1 MSLTTTGLR
10 VGYGTRDVLRG
21 VDLEIL
27 QGELT
32 VIVGPNGCGKSTLLL
47 SLARILRPTA
57 GTVELDGQGITTLAP
72 RDVAR
77 RLAFLPQAPLGP
89 DGIRVRDLVAR
100 GRHPHQGF
108 LRALSAQDHQV
119 IDEVLLATDTLDL
132 STRRVSELSGGQ
144 RQRVWIA
151 MALAQETSLLLLDE
165 PTTFL
170 DIAHQLDVL
179 DTCARLHD
187 QGRTVVA
194 VLHDLNLA
202 IRYAT
207 RLILMKDGAVVA
219 QGRPDEVLDADLIH
233 HVFGIRA
240 HVMTDPEGWPH
251 VVPVRSDVLA
261 KRAPARTRGEAA
273 GADPLGATTPRPAAT
288 APRTG
293 GTP

>member
-1 MSLTTTGLR
+1 MSLTTTDLR
-10 VGYGTRDVLRG
+10 VGYGKRDVLQG

-47 SLARILRPTA
+47 SLARILRPTS
-57 GTVELDGQGITTLAP
+57 GTVELDGQVVTSMPP
-72 RDVAR
+72 REVAK
-77 RLAFLPQAPLGP
+77 RLAFLPQAPVGP

-108 LRALSAQDHQV
+108 LRALSAEDHRV

-170 DIAHQLDVL
+170 DIAHQIDVL

-187 QGRTVVA
+187 EGRTVVA

-202 IRYAT
+202 VRYAT
-207 RLILMKDGAVVA
+207 QLVLMKDGAVVA
-219 QGRPDEVLDADLIH
+219 QGRPAEVLDADVVR

-240 HVMTDPEGWPH
+240 HVMTDPEGWPL

-261 KRAPARTRGEAA
+261 RRSPARTSA
-273 GADPLGATTPRPAAT
+273 PRPA
-288 APRTG
+288 G
-293 GTP
+293 GPA

>member
-10 VGYGTRDVLRG
+10 VGYGRRDVLQG

-27 QGELT
+27 EGELT

-47 SLARILRPTA
+47 ALSRILRPSA
-57 GTVELDGQGITTLAP
+57 GTVELDGRAVTTMAP
-72 RDVAR
+72 REVAK

-108 LRALSAQDHQV
+108 LRALSAEDHRV

-170 DIAHQLDVL
+170 DVAHQIDVL
-179 DTCARLHD
+179 DTCARLHHE
-187 QGRTVVA
+187 GRTVVA

-202 IRYAT
+202 VRYAT
-207 RLILMKDGAVVA
+207 HLVLMKDGAVVA
-219 QGRPDEVLDADLIH
+219 QGRPEEVLDAELVQ

-240 HVMTDPEGWPH
+240 HLVTDPEGWPL

-261 KRAPARTRGEAA
+261 RRARASTRPVPPA
-273 GADPLGATTPRPAAT
+273 PPVLPAPT
-288 APRTG
+288 APTEGPAHPTG

>member
-1 MSLTTTGLR
+1 MSLTTTDLR
-10 VGYGTRDVLRG
+10 VGYGRRDVLQG

-47 SLARILRPTA
+47 SLARVLRPTT
-57 GTVELDGQGITTLAP
+57 GTVELDGQVVTSMPP
-72 RDVAR
+72 REVAKQ
-77 RLAFLPQAPLGP
+77 LAFLPQAPVGP

-108 LRALSAQDHQV
+108 LRALSSEDHRV
-119 IDEVLLATDTLDL
+119 IDEALLATDTLDL
-132 STRRVSELSGGQ
+132 STRRVNELSGGQ

-170 DIAHQLDVL
+170 DVAHQLDVL

-187 QGRTVVA
+187 EGRTVVA

-202 IRYAT
+202 VRYAT
-207 RLILMKDGAVVA
+207 RLVLMKDGAVVA
-219 QGRPDEVLDADLIH
+219 HGRPEEVLDADVVR

-240 HVMTDPEGWPH
+240 HVVTDPEGWPL

-261 KRAPARTRGEAA
+261 RRSPARTRAPHPA
-273 GADPLGATTPRPAAT
+273 GGPA
-288 APRTG
+288 
-293 GTP
+293 

>member
-1 MSLTTTGLR
+1 
-10 VGYGTRDVLRG
+10 
-21 VDLEIL
+21 
-27 QGELT
+27 
-32 VIVGPNGCGKSTLLL
+32 PNGCGKSTLLL
-47 SLARILRPTA
+47 SLARILRPTS
-57 GTVELDGQGITTLAP
+57 GTVELDGQVVTSMPP
-72 RDVAR
+72 REVAK
-77 RLAFLPQAPLGP
+77 RLAFLPQAPVGP

-108 LRALSAQDHQV
+108 LRALSAEDHRV
-119 IDEVLLATDTLDL
+119 VDEVLLATDTLDL

-170 DIAHQLDVL
+170 DIAHQIDVL

-187 QGRTVVA
+187 EGRTVVA

-202 IRYAT
+202 VRYAT
-207 RLILMKDGAVVA
+207 RLVLMKDGAVVA
-219 QGRPDEVLDADLIH
+219 QGRPEEVLDADVVR

-240 HVMTDPEGWPH
+240 HVVTDPEGWPL

-261 KRAPARTRGEAA
+261 RRSPARTSAPHPA
-273 GADPLGATTPRPAAT
+273 GGPA
-288 APRTG
+288 
-293 GTP
+293 

>member
-1 MSLTTTGLR
+1 MSLTATGLR
-10 VGYGTRDVLRG
+10 VGYGRRDVLQG

-32 VIVGPNGCGKSTLLL
+32 VVVGPNGCGKSTLLL
-47 SLARILRPTA
+47 ALARVLRPSA
-57 GTVELDGQGITTLAP
+57 GTVALDGQPVTSMPP

-77 RLAFLPQAPLGP
+77 RLAFLPQAPVGP

-108 LRALSAQDHQV
+108 LRALSADDHRV
-119 IDEVLLATDTLDL
+119 VDEVLLATDTFDL
-132 STRRVSELSGGQ
+132 SDRRVSELSGGQ

-170 DIAHQLDVL
+170 DVAHQLDVL

-202 IRYAT
+202 VRYAT
-207 RLILMKDGAVVA
+207 QLVLMKDGAVVA
-219 QGRPDEVLDADLIH
+219 QGRPEEVLDADLIAR
-233 HVFGIRA
+233 VFGIRA
-240 HVMTDPEGWPH
+240 HVVTDPEGWPL
-251 VVPVRSDVLA
+251 VVPVRSAALA
-261 KRAPARTRGEAA
+261 GRPPARTS
-273 GADPLGATTPRPAAT
+273 TTRP
-288 APRTG
+288 PG

>member
-1 MSLTTTGLR
+1 MSLATTDLR
-10 VGYGTRDVLRG
+10 VGYGKRDVLQG
-21 VDLEIL
+21 IDLEIL

-47 SLARILRPTA
+47 ALARVLRPTS
-57 GTVELDGQGITTLAP
+57 GTVELDGQVVTSMPP
-72 RDVAR
+72 REVAK
-77 RLAFLPQAPLGP
+77 RLAFLPQAPVGP

-108 LRALSAQDHQV
+108 LRALSAEDHRV

-170 DIAHQLDVL
+170 DIAHQIDVL

-187 QGRTVVA
+187 EGRTVVA

-202 IRYAT
+202 VRYAT
-207 RLILMKDGAVVA
+207 QLVLMKDGAVVA
-219 QGRPDEVLDADLIH
+219 QGRPEEVLDADVVR

-240 HVMTDPEGWPH
+240 HVVTDPEGWPL

-261 KRAPARTRGEAA
+261 RRSPARTSA
-273 GADPLGATTPRPAAT
+273 PRPA
-288 APRTG
+288 G
-293 GTP
+293 GPA